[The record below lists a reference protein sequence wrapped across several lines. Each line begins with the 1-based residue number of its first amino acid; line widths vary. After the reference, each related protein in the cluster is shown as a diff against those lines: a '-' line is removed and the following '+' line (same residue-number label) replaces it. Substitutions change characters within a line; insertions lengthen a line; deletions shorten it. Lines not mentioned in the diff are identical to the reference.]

1 MARSLVTGIDVG
13 SAFVR
18 VVVCEYSNNEQGLVV
33 RALVKVPS
41 DGLKNGYVVNAD
53 TAGECIGTALSEA
66 GRLTGQQIK
75 RATVAVG
82 GVGLSTIMETATI
95 AISRADGVVSEFDVT
110 RAVGESEA
118 RVSERPNTK
127 ILHTIP
133 SEFKVDGRKVLGKP
147 LGHVGAKLEI
157 RTLFVTAAMPHV
169 EALFSAIEAQG
180 TEVSDFYAAP
190 IAESMV
196 TLTPSARNA
205 GSVLVNLGAET
216 VSLVTYEDSLP
227 TSLKVFPLGSVDI
240 TNDIALG
247 LRVSLE
253 EAEQVK
259 LGLLPDKRPNKK
271 VGDIISARF
280 SDIFEL
286 IDTHLKKIGR
296 SGLLPAGVIFTG
308 EAAHSKGIEELAR
321 KELGL
326 PAKVAKNFIPGNLAG
341 KPTDARVRERL
352 DRARD
357 PEWSVALGLCVLGLM
372 GPGEESLGL
381 RVAKRTKSGVIKF
394 LRQFLP

>member
-169 EALFSAIEAQG
+169 EALVSAIEAQG

-227 TSLKVFPLGSVDI
+227 TSLKVFPLGSIDI

-253 EAEQVK
+253 EAEQLK
-259 LGLLPDKRPNKK
+259 LGLLPDKRPNSTTPFDKAHGKQLGASKK

-280 SDIFEL
+280 SDIF
-286 IDTHLKKIGR
+286 
-296 SGLLPAGVIFTG
+296 
-308 EAAHSKGIEELAR
+308 
-321 KELGL
+321 
-326 PAKVAKNFIPGNLAG
+326 
-341 KPTDARVRERL
+341 
-352 DRARD
+352 
-357 PEWSVALGLCVLGLM
+357 
-372 GPGEESLGL
+372 
-381 RVAKRTKSGVIKF
+381 
-394 LRQFLP
+394 